1 MYKATNASLSIV
13 SNGYVTE
20 CKVMLCGIDKEL
32 GDGCNFSADRTEVT
46 TLGKDAKPSD
56 LAAYG
61 VTPSFT
67 ATRATLPA
75 RMDDLRTREDTLVSL
90 TYLAG
95 CTDMFTGL
103 AMPARRWS
111 TLANRPQ
118 VGSSF
123 GGTFR
128 GSLNPITNMGHAVL
142 NFHGVFGED
151 GPDAN
156 VVLGYLRTA
165 LGLPRRYM
173 PLGGDTG
180 PCAYGSCG
188 VGFFFARD
196 YVAEV
201 LDLKIAG
208 MAHLAVISQ
217 YNALVASGVSLL
229 VGAGVTDALIP
240 YDAKAGMAMECFLI
254 DQGVGWKGEGE
265 NTDLETFD
273 FSSISD
279 LVGNLIC
286 VIDKTIAALAEASGR
301 RLQVDLDRDSM
312 VATADAAASAV
323 ANVNKMIAQQL
334 ATQEATVAAGGEIST
349 DFLVEVAKTSTVAL
363 TQLAEQIEKVASG
376 EITAADLAQ
385 AFSEEALAERVAA
398 VTPPA
403 AEAVENIKKAAAAEQ
418 EELSRPPGTPAPPTT
433 PTTPTK
439 PAKPATTAAPAEEEG
454 GSSLGP
460 AIGGAVGGLIVVIA
474 IAYFIIQKK
483 RVDPNS
489 QGLVDAAGEGVV
501 ESVQSTARGSG
512 FTFAFRS

>member
-1 MYKATNASLSIV
+1 MALP
-13 SNGYVTE
+13 
-20 CKVMLCGIDKEL
+20 
-32 GDGCNFSADRTEVT
+32 EVT

-90 TYLAG
+90 TYLAV
-95 CTDMFTGL
+95 CNDMFTGL

-128 GSLNPITNMGHAVL
+128 GSLNPITNMGHAAL
-142 NFHGVFGED
+142 NFHGVFSED

-156 VVLGYLRTA
+156 VVLGYLRMA

-240 YDAKAGMAMECFLI
+240 YDAKAGMAMECFLVGT
-254 DQGVGWKGEGE
+254 GVDGSS
-265 NTDLETFD
+265 DLIAAFD

-286 VIDKTIAALAEASGR
+286 VIDKTIAALGEASGR

-376 EITAADLAQ
+376 EITAADLAK

-403 AEAVENIKKAAAAEQ
+403 AEAVESIKKAAAAEQ